1 MKHQTIHFLLT
12 SHLLVSAALSADVTV
27 YSSDVPAATG
37 SWTTADNKLTLVD
50 SGGNFNAG
58 GSGAGS
64 YGGSGSNAAFD
75 NSDGATLA
83 LTFAADA
90 GLRRI
95 GTIWTR
101 SSVVI
106 SGFLADPGLAVSGG
120 GATATY
126 DAGTGSVTISQPWN
140 GGTVILY
147 EFGNPGASAGRTL
160 TFSFAED
167 IGGAAGYQF
176 ALNRIVY
183 QDSARAPSIAADL
196 PAVTTVAEGTSTI
209 LSVTLDPG
217 TLPLP
222 AYLWERDAL
231 PIDGVYVTVGTG
243 SSLSVNN
250 AAASDGGRYRV
261 TVTNSAGSDVSVGDL
276 VVDLDADN
284 DGLPNAFETDTGVY
298 VSPGDTG
305 TDPNDSDSDDD
316 GLKDGDEIMARL
328 TDPNKADSDGDG
340 LSDGAEVNVHATEPL
355 LADSDRD
362 GLNDGAEVNTHLTD
376 PKLVDSDGDG
386 FSDGWEVNELASNP
400 GLASSPDLD
409 SGRNAIGIKFSS
421 AYGARPNYLLEPGM
435 LAGAPG
441 YVQRNWNRS
450 NPTIGSGT
458 HADIAAPEPAVLV
471 DGSGVPTSAT
481 LTFTANNLW
490 SAENESQ
497 TTYGRLFGGYLDSS
511 AANPN
516 ITVTVDSIP
525 YSRYDVVVYMGSAF
539 NSTNIGRVALN
550 GVDYQYSF
558 STMVADGQQPA
569 YVRSNDSSI
578 FFSSSRFN
586 PSANVV
592 IFRGVTG
599 PTASIIHTRINSNAG
614 IFAIQI
620 VEDPDGDKDGMGD
633 FYETANSL
641 NKLVNDAGISADSDG
656 LSNLQEHDLGTDP
669 NLADSDGDGL
679 TDSGE
684 FNEIFSN
691 PFMSDTDRDDLAD
704 GAEVNTHG
712 SSPVNTDSDDDG
724 YNDGYEVNTIASNPA
739 DAGSPGGPNPP
750 AVGIAFA
757 SQFGEQNNHPLSVET
772 YAGVAPVRQKNWNR
786 SFPLPTGVLTASNID
801 IERPNA
807 GELAD
812 STGNGTTMTFS
823 LAAAGVWSD
832 FNEQLTPYGR
842 LYNSFAYNDAATP
855 SVSVTL
861 GSIPYS
867 TYDVYVYVGAD
878 YNGRTGLVTSGS
890 TTYSFTSGSN
900 STGGL
905 SDYVETTDATGYP
918 VANYCVFRNQ
928 SGASFSFEV
937 VRGNNNVGLFGI
949 QVVGASAAPEYA
961 AWASLNAGG
970 QGAELDF
977 DGDGVS
983 NGVEYFMGESGSGFT
998 SNPKPINNVITW
1010 PKNPSV
1016 VATYVVQ
1023 TSTRLTGE
1031 GSPGG
1036 WINAGTGVVDNGNSV
1051 VFTLPAGQPRTF
1063 ARLKVLIP

>member
-1 MKHQTIHFLLT
+1 MKLQTAHFTLTLLL
-12 SHLLVSAALSADVTV
+12 SASAAMSADVTV
-27 YSSDVPAATG
+27 YSSDVPAGSG
-37 SWTTADNKLTLVD
+37 SWTTADNKVTLTD
-50 SGGNFNAG
+50 SSGNFTAG

-75 NSDGATLA
+75 NSDGASLT

-95 GTIWTR
+95 GAIWTR
-101 SSVVI
+101 SSAVI

-147 EFGNPGASAGRTL
+147 EFANPGASAGRTL

-167 IGGAAGYQF
+167 TGGAAGYQF

-183 QDSARAPSIAADL
+183 QDSAQAPSIAAGL
-196 PAVTTVAEGTSTI
+196 PAVTTVAQGTATT

-243 SSLSVNN
+243 STFSVNN

-261 TVTNSAGSDVSVGDL
+261 TVTNTAGSDVSTGDL

-284 DGLPNAFETDTGVY
+284 DGLPNTFETNTDVY
-298 VSPGDTG
+298 VSPTDTG

-316 GLKDGDEIMARL
+316 GLLDGDEVATHL
-328 TDPNKADSDGDG
+328 TNPNVADSDSDG
-340 LSDGAEVNVHATEPL
+340 LSDGAEVNDHTTNPL
-355 LADSDRD
+355 VADSDSD
-362 GLNDGAEVNTHLTD
+362 GLNDGAEVITHLTD
-376 PKLVDSDGDG
+376 PKTVDSDGDG

-400 GLASSPDLD
+400 KLASSPDLS

-421 AYGARPNYLLEPGM
+421 GFGDRPNHLLEPGM
-435 LAGAPG
+435 FAGAPT

-450 NPTIGSGT
+450 DPTVGSGT
-458 HADIAAPEPAVLV
+458 QADIAAPTAGVLV
-471 DGSGVPTSAT
+471 DGSGTPTSAT
-481 LTFTANNLW
+481 LSFSANNLW
-490 SAENESQ
+490 SANNESQ
-497 TTYGRLFGGYLDSS
+497 TTYGRLFSGYLDSN
-511 AANPN
+511 AANPS

-525 YSRYDVVVYMGSAF
+525 YARYDVVVYMGSAF
-539 NSTNIGRVALN
+539 NSANIGRVGLN

-558 STMVADGQQPA
+558 STVVANGEAPA
-569 YVRSNDSSI
+569 YVRSTDSSTY
-578 FFSSSRFN
+578 FGSSRFN

-592 IFRGVTG
+592 VFRGITG
-599 PTASIIHTRINSNAG
+599 PSASIIHTRINSNAG

-620 VEDPDGDKDGMGD
+620 VEDPDGDNDGMGD

-641 NKLVNDAGISADSDG
+641 NKLVNDAGISADADG
-656 LSNLQEHDLGTDP
+656 FTNLEEHDLGTDP

-679 TDSGE
+679 SDSAE
-684 FNEIFSN
+684 FNDILSN
-691 PFMSDTDRDDLAD
+691 PFMADTDRDDLSD

-724 YNDGYEVNTIASNPA
+724 YNDGHEVNAISSNPA
-739 DAGSPGGPNPP
+739 DAESPGGPNPP

-757 SQFGEQNNHPLSVET
+757 SQFGEQINRAFSVDT
-772 YAGVAPVRQKNWNR
+772 YAGVAAVRQKNWNR

-801 IERPNA
+801 IEKPTA
-807 GELAD
+807 GELTD
-812 STGNGTTMTFS
+812 SAGVSTAMTLS

-832 FNEQLTPYGR
+832 FNEQMTPYGR

-855 SVSVTL
+855 NISVTL
-861 GSIPYS
+861 GAIPYP

-878 YNGRTGLVTSGS
+878 FNGRTGLVTSGS
-890 TTYSFTSGSN
+890 TSYSFTTGSN

-928 SGASFSFEV
+928 SGASFSFDV

-949 QVVGASAAPEYA
+949 QVVGASAAPIYA
-961 AWASLNAGG
+961 AWAAINAGG
-970 QGAELDF
+970 QGAALDF

-998 SNPKPINNVITW
+998 ANPKPVNNVVTW
-1010 PKNPSV
+1010 PKNPAA
-1016 VATYVVQ
+1016 VATYVIQ
-1023 TSTRLTGE
+1023 TSTNLADE

-1036 WINAGTGVVDNGNSV
+1036 WINAVTGVVDNGNSV
-1051 VFTLPAGQPRTF
+1051 AFTLPAGGPRAF